1 MPGEAEPTA
10 EKKAGNLQVLVA
22 DDDPVSLRI
31 LRGALQ
37 KWGYEVTAA
46 KDGAEAWK
54 VLSGPRAPQ
63 LVVLDWMMP
72 GLDGLTICRRVRAI
86 PQGRLMYLILL
97 TARTERL
104 DVVLG
109 LEAGA
114 NDYVTKP
121 FHHSELR
128 ARLAVGARVL
138 ELQNRLAERVDE
150 LEFVLKQVK
159 QLCGLLPIC
168 MYCKRIR
175 NDKDYWQQVETYISD
190 HSEAEF
196 SHGICPDCYDKMLNS
211 QQE

>member
-1 MPGEAEPTA
+1 MPGKTELTIEAKP
-10 EKKAGNLQVLVA
+10 GDLRVLVA
-22 DDDPVSLRI
+22 DDDPVSLGI
-31 LRGALQ
+31 LRRALQ
-37 KWGYEVTAA
+37 KWGYEVITARN
-46 KDGAEAWK
+46 GTEAWRF
-54 VLSGPRAPQ
+54 LSGPEAPQ
-63 LVVLDWMMP
+63 LVMLDWMMP

-86 PQGRLMYLILL
+86 PQGRVMYLILV

-114 NDYVTKP
+114 NDYITKP
-121 FHHSELR
+121 FQHSELR
-128 ARLAVGARVL
+128 ARVGVGARVL
-138 ELQNRLAERVDE
+138 ELQNRLAERVEE
-150 LEFVLKQVK
+150 LELLLKQVR
-159 QLCGLLPIC
+159 QLRGLLPIC

-175 NDKDYWQQVETYISD
+175 NDKDYWQQVEAYISD